1 MTVQSRILTC
11 SLAAGLAAVPLASR
25 AQTPSYATHA
35 ETIRGTIVSVPHLNH
50 IYVAD
55 DRGFTDDVTL
65 RSGADVFSNGVP
77 LQAGERVT
85 IVGSNGG
92 QTFLASRIA
101 TDGRAD
107 YGYSAQYTAPAATAY
122 YPVAAV
128 PVYYP
133 APVYYPVPYYGYGYG
148 YGISIGIG
156 FGYRGFGSFGYGGYH
171 GGYGGFQGGYGGFH
185 GGYGGFHGHF
195 H

>member
-1 MTVQSRILTC
+1 MTVQSRFLTC
-11 SLAAGLAAVPLASR
+11 SFAAGLAVIPLAAP
-25 AQTPSYATHA
+25 AQTPSYATHG
-35 ETIRGTIVSVPHLNH
+35 ETIRGTIVSVSNVNH

-65 RSGADVFSNGVP
+65 RSGAAVFSNGVR
-77 LQAGERVT
+77 LQPGERVT

-101 TDGRAD
+101 TNGRSD
-107 YGYSAQYTAPAATAY
+107 YGSSEEYTAPAATAY

-133 APVYYPVPYYGYGYG
+133 APVYYPGPYYGYGYG

-171 GGYGGFQGGYGGFH
+171 GGYGGFH
-185 GGYGGFHGHF
+185 GGYGGVHGHF
-195 H
+195 R